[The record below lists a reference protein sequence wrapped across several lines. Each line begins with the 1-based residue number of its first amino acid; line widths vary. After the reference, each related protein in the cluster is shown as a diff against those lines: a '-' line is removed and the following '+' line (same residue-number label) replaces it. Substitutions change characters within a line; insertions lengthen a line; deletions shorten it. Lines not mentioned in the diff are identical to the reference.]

1 MSLSLHK
8 SITTDAAKGSPM
20 TNHIPHRS
28 YQKKYTLSSSR
39 TGSTSLILGRG
50 IVAFLF
56 LFLLLQPQTALEAV
70 RDGLLLW
77 YHSVLPVLFPFMIL
91 SGLIVRLHLIE
102 QLPSWLF
109 VPLQRL
115 FRCSRNGCFAVLAGF
130 LCGFPM
136 GARITHDLHMQNMI
150 SDQEAGHLYGFV
162 NNVSPAFVISF
173 LASECVHR
181 PDTALFFLF
190 CILGASFLYGILTRP
205 KEIPA
210 DTEDFSSSGEPAAFS
225 FLLVDTC
232 IWEGVR
238 HTVKL
243 GAYITLFSLITAA
256 ATCLLPPHGTAS
268 LIIPSCL
275 EVTNGVLA
283 VSSCELPFFILAP
296 LLCAVCAFGGLSAFA
311 QTISIASM
319 DSTLA
324 FQYLKSR
331 VTVTLLAAL
340 LSCGVLLIAIHTSA
354 GSKPA
359 SVSSHYSSAVSL
371 SDSEG
376 IVE

>member
-1 MSLSLHK
+1 
-8 SITTDAAKGSPM
+8 M
-20 TNHIPHRS
+20 TNHIPPISH
-28 YQKKYTLSSSR
+28 QPKHALSASR
-39 TGSTSLILGRG
+39 TGNTSLILGRG
-50 IVAFLF
+50 AVAFLF

-91 SGLIVRLHLIE
+91 SGLIVRLRLIE
-102 QLPSWLF
+102 QLPAWFFL
-109 VPLQRL
+109 PLQKL
-115 FRCSRNGCFAVLAGF
+115 FHCSRNGSFAILAGF

-136 GARITHDLHMQNMI
+136 GARITHDLYIQNMI
-150 SDQEAGHLYGFV
+150 TDREARHLYGFV

-190 CILGASFLYGILTRP
+190 CILGASFLYGILIRP
-205 KEIPA
+205 KDMPE
-210 DTEDFSSSGEPAAFS
+210 DTGKLSSSRTPAVFS
-225 FLLVDTC
+225 FSLVDTC

-243 GAYITLFSLITAA
+243 GAYITLFSLITSSAA
-256 ATCLLPPHGTAS
+256 CLLPPHGMAA

-283 VSSCELPFFILAP
+283 VSSAKLPFFLLAP

-324 FQYLKSR
+324 FGYLKSR
-331 VTVTLLAAL
+331 VLVTLLAVL
-340 LSCGVLLIAIHTSA
+340 LSCGILLIAVHTST
-354 GSKPA
+354 GPKPA
-359 SVSSHYSSAVSL
+359 SASSIYSSGISL
-371 SDSEG
+371 SESEG
-376 IVE
+376 IVA